1 METSTPCLN
10 QEMSGAC
17 GSGEVHAD
25 VFILFFN
32 WDLLATDEDFHL
44 FSPVALTYKPCL
56 NLKYL
61 FNHVSLRILL
71 PAVSVLWQLW
81 HGFCG

>member
-25 VFILFFN
+25 VFYDLFD
-32 WDLLATDEDFHL
+32 WDLLATDGEFPS
-44 FSPVALTYKPCL
+44 FLTCCSNIGKL
-56 NLKYL
+56 
-61 FNHVSLRILL
+61 V
-71 PAVSVLWQLW
+71 
-81 HGFCG
+81 